1 MNWTEAQSYCREHH
15 TDLASVRN
23 MTENQKVADLVP
35 AGHIAWIGLYRD
47 SWKWSDGSDSS
58 FRHWAQGQPDNYGGK
73 EACVVGSLRNSG
85 TWLDIPCNLIRPFV
99 CYTITTK
106 QVIKVRL
113 ERKDASLD
121 LNDPAVM
128 EQMLKEVQQ
137 RLKDQGVKGDVRLSC
152 KEAGRWKGLPQGGG
166 GDKGEEGDLLKEGR
180 VLKGHYVVDQPPHL
194 WQHWR
199 PMMMMEVTVRGV
211 RRGRGGRE
219 MAALAARV
227 EAELNLR
234 TVLKN
239 MTEAQRCCREKHT
252 HLATTANME
261 DVKILNHTADN
272 SSVVDSE
279 YSHLQQRAAGR
290 TGTLSCC
297 SEDKASVRG
306 TRALLTE
313 LPGHPPATS
322 LKCHIRAN
330 REPTKMDAVLLLIM
344 AASGLS
350 AVSSQ
355 LRRQYHFVY
364 DQKNMTEA
372 QKYCRETYTDL
383 ATVDNMEDVKIL
395 NDTVDKSKGF
405 ILFWIGLYDD
415 VNSWRWSLS
424 NTSFYR
430 DGEAEFRLWQ
440 DGQPNNINSREHCTV
455 MDSGGR
461 WSDVNC
467 MTRHRL
473 VCMDVRGLK
482 VTFVL
487 IETLMNWTEAQSYCR
502 EHHTDLASVR
512 NMTENQKVA
521 DLVPAGQEA
530 FIGLYRDSWKWS
542 DGSDSSFRYWR
553 QGQPVNDVGNDAC
566 VVADFSGSGEWWDD
580 PCGRNRPFV
589 CYTITT
595 KQVIKVRLERK
606 DSSLDLNDPAVM
618 EQMLKE
624 VQQRL
629 KDQGVKGDVKLSWR
643 KQADGKVFHKEE
655 EETKE
660 KKTRRKRDE
669 F

>member
-1 MNWTEAQSYCREHH
+1 M
-15 TDLASVRN
+15 
-23 MTENQKVADLVP
+23 
-35 AGHIAWIGLYRD
+35 
-47 SWKWSDGSDSS
+47 
-58 FRHWAQGQPDNYGGK
+58 
-73 EACVVGSLRNSG
+73 
-85 TWLDIPCNLIRPFV
+85 
-99 CYTITTK
+99 
-106 QVIKVRL
+106 
-113 ERKDASLD
+113 
-121 LNDPAVM
+121 
-128 EQMLKEVQQ
+128 
-137 RLKDQGVKGDVRLSC
+137 DV
-152 KEAGRWKGLPQGGG
+152 
-166 GDKGEEGDLLKEGR
+166 
-180 VLKGHYVVDQPPHL
+180 
-194 WQHWR
+194 
-199 PMMMMEVTVRGV
+199 
-211 RRGRGGRE
+211 
-219 MAALAARV
+219 
-227 EAELNLR
+227 
-234 TVLKN
+234 
-239 MTEAQRCCREKHT
+239 
-252 HLATTANME
+252 
-261 DVKILNHTADN
+261 
-272 SSVVDSE
+272 
-279 YSHLQQRAAGR
+279 
-290 TGTLSCC
+290 
-297 SEDKASVRG
+297 
-306 TRALLTE
+306 
-313 LPGHPPATS
+313 
-322 LKCHIRAN
+322 
-330 REPTKMDAVLLLIM
+330 VLLLVL

-364 DQKNMTEA
+364 EQKNMTEA

-383 ATVDNMEDVKIL
+383 ATVDNMEDMKIL
-395 NDTVDKSKGF
+395 NDTVDQSKAS

-461 WSDVNC
+461 WHDYNC
-467 MTRHRL
+467 INHFWS
-473 VCMDVRGLK
+473 VCMDVRGLN
-482 VTFVL
+482 VTFVF
-487 IETLMNWTEAQSYCR
+487 IKTPMNWTEAQSYCR

-521 DLVPAGQEA
+521 DLVPAGYRA
-530 FIGLYRDSWKWS
+530 WIGLYRDSWKWS

-580 PCGRNRPFV
+580 PCGRNRPFI
-589 CYTITT
+589 CYTAVQTTSSSSTTTSSTTQPDTSPVQTTSSSSSTTSSTTQPDTSAVQTTSSSSTTTSSTMQPDAVTVTT

-643 KQADGKVFHKEE
+643 KQADGKVFHEE

-660 KKTRRKRDE
+660 KKETC
-669 F
+669 

>member
-1 MNWTEAQSYCREHH
+1 MRERERMTSAKGCRSDWNPE
-15 TDLASVRN
+15 LLQRG
-23 MTENQKVADLVP
+23 Q
-35 AGHIAWIGLYRD
+35 GLCKRD
-47 SWKWSDGSDSS
+47 
-58 FRHWAQGQPDNYGGK
+58 
-73 EACVVGSLRNSG
+73 E
-85 TWLDIPCNLIRPFV
+85 
-99 CYTITTK
+99 
-106 QVIKVRL
+106 
-113 ERKDASLD
+113 
-121 LNDPAVM
+121 
-128 EQMLKEVQQ
+128 
-137 RLKDQGVKGDVRLSC
+137 
-152 KEAGRWKGLPQGGG
+152 
-166 GDKGEEGDLLKEGR
+166 
-180 VLKGHYVVDQPPHL
+180 
-194 WQHWR
+194 
-199 PMMMMEVTVRGV
+199 
-211 RRGRGGRE
+211 
-219 MAALAARV
+219 
-227 EAELNLR
+227 
-234 TVLKN
+234 
-239 MTEAQRCCREKHT
+239 
-252 HLATTANME
+252 
-261 DVKILNHTADN
+261 
-272 SSVVDSE
+272 
-279 YSHLQQRAAGR
+279 
-290 TGTLSCC
+290 
-297 SEDKASVRG
+297 
-306 TRALLTE
+306 ALLTE

-330 REPTKMDAVLLLIM
+330 REPPKMDAVLLLIM

-372 QKYCRETYTDL
+372 QKYCRATYTDL

-395 NDTVDKSKGF
+395 INTVDTSKASN
-405 ILFWIGLYDD
+405 LFWIGLYDD

-430 DGEAEFRLWQ
+430 DGEAEFRLWWP
-440 DGQPNNINSREHCTV
+440 GQPDNSNSREHCTV
-455 MDSGGR
+455 MFDGQ
-461 WSDVNC
+461 WNDVDC
-467 MTRHRL
+467 MTRYRS

-512 NMTENQKVA
+512 NMTEHQRVA
-521 DLVPAGQEA
+521 GLVPAGQFA

-542 DGSDSSFRYWR
+542 DGSDSSFRHWK
-553 QGQPVNDVGNDAC
+553 QGQPANDVGNDAC

-580 PCGRNRPFV
+580 PCDRNRPFI
-589 CYTITT
+589 CYITVTT
-595 KQVIKVRLERK
+595 KQVIKVRLVRK

-643 KQADGKVFHKEE
+643 KQADGKVFHEEE

-669 F
+669 I